1 MRFQNKSVIV
11 TGAAQG
17 MGRAYADAFAAEG
30 ARVAL
35 FDRNAEGVE
44 AAAKG
49 IRQAG
54 GSVFG
59 VGVDITDE
67 AGIVSA
73 VARVEEEHGGVD
85 VLVNNAGLHLGDYN
99 ECIALDF
106 EKWREIFEVNV
117 LGQLGCVRAC
127 RPSLARSQG
136 VVVNQSS
143 NSAYLGVGAYSITKL
158 ALNGLTTSLAREL
171 GPEGIRVVGIAPGL
185 VDTEATTA
193 RLAKE
198 IHATV
203 LSNQIIPRKGKYS
216 EMVGT
221 VMFLASDDAG
231 FITGQTVTAD
241 GGWIQRL

>member
-17 MGRAYADAFAAEG
+17 MGRAYAEAFAAEG
-30 ARVAL
+30 GRVAL
-35 FDRNAEGVE
+35 FDLNEKGAQAAAEG
-44 AAAKG
+44 
-49 IRQAG
+49 ILQAG
-54 GSVFG
+54 GRAFG
-59 VGVDITDE
+59 VGVDIIDE
-67 AGIVSA
+67 AGIVAA

-99 ECIALDF
+99 GCIELGF

-117 LGQLGCVRAC
+117 LGQLNCVRAC
-127 RPSLARSQG
+127 HASLARSQG

-171 GPEGIRVVGIAPGL
+171 GPEAIRVVGIAPGL

-193 RLAKE
+193 HLDPK
-198 IHATV
+198 IHAYV
-203 LSNQIIPRKGKYS
+203 LSNQIIPRKGRYS

-231 FITGQTVTAD
+231 FITGQTITPD